1 MCSYKHVRFQL
12 AQHSS
17 LHRIKLEEKQ
27 QRVVGQSALNIR
39 FNTHVIQK
47 PFTGQHE
54 RCFPV
59 QTVLSV
65 MDGCQEVARRL
76 LGCSEWYECLGL
88 QLLES

>member
-1 MCSYKHVRFQL
+1 MCSYKHVRFQW

-17 LHRIKLEEKQ
+17 LHRIKLEKTT
-27 QRVVGQSALNIR
+27 VCVGQSALNIR

-76 LGCSEWYECLGL
+76 LGCSEWYECLAL